1 MQNKQ
6 TLFSKAIRKASGLF
20 SINERFL
27 NLIRNKKKKIIY
39 NQTQYIFSTPNS
51 LCLTRANTF
60 ATKEPETL
68 KWIDGFAR
76 GSVLWDIGANVGLYS
91 IYAAKSKECEV
102 FSFEPSVF
110 NLEVLARNISLNDLG
125 KFITIMPFALND
137 KMGRGDLSMSSDNWG
152 GALSTFDKSYGMD
165 GKEFNVVFKYPM
177 FSLSMDDLISRL
189 CFKYPD
195 YIKLDVDGIEQLI
208 LAGGID
214 VLSKVKGVLI
224 ELPDLWHQQ
233 TTICENFLK
242 NAGLTMTLKN
252 VWHPKDNPFG
262 SANQIWERL

>member
-6 TLFSKAIRKASGLF
+6 SLFIRVFRKTASLLD
-20 SINERFL
+20 INERFL
-27 NLIRNKKKKIIY
+27 NLIRNRTKNVVY
-39 NQTQYIFSTPNS
+39 NQMQFVFSTPNS

-68 KWIDGFAR
+68 KWIDGFATK
-76 GSVLWDIGANVGLYS
+76 SVVWDIGANVGLYS
-91 IYAAKSKECEV
+91 IYAAKSKECV
-102 FSFEPSVF
+102 VYSFEPSVF

-125 KFITIMPFALND
+125 KYITIMPFALND
-137 KMGRGDLSMSSDNWG
+137 KMGRGHMSMSTDNWG

-165 GKEFNVVFKYPM
+165 GKEFKVVFKYPI
-177 FSLSMDDLISRL
+177 FSLAMDDLIHKL
-189 CFKYPD
+189 NFTYPD

-224 ELPDLWHQQ
+224 ELPDLWHEQ
-233 TTICENFLK
+233 TTICENLLQ
-242 NAGLTMTLKN
+242 NAGLTKVLKN
-252 VWHPKDNPFG
+252 VWHPKDNPYG
-262 SANQIWERL
+262 SANQIWERI